1 MQGLTTRLCMC
12 VLHVLWKHTVRKTL
26 WRLPE
31 GATEFTFI
39 LKKKSWLQSSLSP
52 DKPLQQLLFQGIIDL
67 YRCLCTLGVFMQV
80 TMLPW
85 TLVEFPGGLR
95 FFTPLFFLSNLQN
108 LQFVSLFLQ
117 LQRSWCHSFEIESN
131 SGVFSHAKS
140 PMSFNLK
147 Q

>member
-1 MQGLTTRLCMC
+1 MQGLAAGLCMYM
-12 VLHVLWKHTVRKTL
+12 LHVLWKHTVGKAL

-31 GATEFTFI
+31 GANELTFI
-39 LKKKSWLQSSLSP
+39 LKKKSWFQSSLSP
-52 DKPLQQLLFQGIIDL
+52 DKPLEQLLFQGTVDL

-80 TMLPW
+80 IMLPW

-131 SGVFSHAKS
+131 PEEFSHAKS
-140 PMSFNLK
+140 YMSFSLK